1 MMEQNKLFILSIDTS
16 TPCSSVALTA
26 GTRKNGEVVAA
37 LSLTGKITHSRRLL
51 SAIDWIMQ
59 ESGVGWS
66 DINGIGI
73 SLGPGSFTGLRIGM
87 ATAKGLAA
95 AAGKVLLGVSTLDSL
110 AAKCVTN
117 RLICSLLDARKKEVY
132 AAFYRCNDEGFTE
145 RVSEPVVLAPAG
157 LAAVI
162 NEPVLLI
169 GDGARVYGDVFRTL
183 LQEKAMIAPAGLHEP
198 SAASLG
204 MLAGELL
211 EKGHILDLAEG
222 VPLYV
227 RSSDAELNLAK
238 NLPLQGV
245 DDNRPSTTDGS

>member
-1 MMEQNKLFILSIDTS
+1 MMEPKKLLILSIDTS
-16 TPCSSVALTA
+16 TPCSSVALTV
-26 GTRKNGEVVAA
+26 GTRKNGEVVAT
-37 LSLTGKITHSRRLL
+37 LCLTGKVTHSRRLL

-59 ESGVGWS
+59 ESGVDWPEM
-66 DINGIGI
+66 DGIAV

-110 AAKCVTN
+110 AAKCVTH

-132 AAFYRCNDEGFTE
+132 AAFYRCNNDGLSE
-145 RVSEPVVLAPAG
+145 RIGGPVVLTPAS

-162 NEPVLLI
+162 NEPVLLV
-169 GDGARVYGDVFRTL
+169 GDGARVYGDVL
-183 LQEKAMIAPAGLHEP
+183 QAILQEKCMIAPAALHEP

-211 EKGHILDLAEG
+211 EKGLVLDLAEG
-222 VPLYV
+222 VPMYV
-227 RSSDAELNLAK
+227 RSSDAELNLLK
-238 NLPLQGV
+238 NV
-245 DDNRPSTTDGS
+245 GSVMKR

>member
-1 MMEQNKLFILSIDTS
+1 MMEPKKPLILSIDTS

-37 LSLTGKITHSRRLL
+37 LSLTGKVTHSRRLL

-59 ESGVGWS
+59 ESGVAWPEMR
-66 DINGIGI
+66 GIAV

-95 AAGKVLLGVSTLDSL
+95 AAEKVLLGVSTLDSL

-132 AAFYRCNDEGFTE
+132 AAFYRCNNDGLSD
-145 RVSEPVVLAPAG
+145 RIGDPVVLTPAS
-157 LAAVI
+157 LAAGI
-162 NEPVLLI
+162 NEPVLLV
-169 GDGARVYGDVFRTL
+169 GDGARVYGDVL
-183 LQEKAMIAPAGLHEP
+183 QAILQEKCMIAPAALHEP

-211 EKGHILDLAEG
+211 ERGLILDVAEG
-222 VPLYV
+222 VPMYV
-227 RSSDAELNLAK
+227 RSSDAELNLLK
-238 NLPLQGV
+238 
-245 DDNRPSTTDGS
+245 SIGSVMK